1 MFLHVPNHMVTIF
14 EVTDEEK
21 NSHWISCLKHAHT
34 LAHSFT
40 QTIRGLLA
48 LAELFIGKCFKQ
60 WHNHMPRVT
69 NIGVRCSYVC
79 MSMDVTYRCDKLTR
93 HGKTKKKPNQKQKNI
108 EIHSMGSF
116 DGNRTTR
123 VNGAWCHL
131 SLFLDDDGIRA
142 RLTCFNVLYQL
153 I

>member
-1 MFLHVPNHMVTIF
+1 MFLHVPNHMVTTF
-14 EVTDEEK
+14 EVTDEGKKLALDFMFET
-21 NSHWISCLKHAHT
+21 CAHT
-34 LAHSFT
+34 RSLAHTDGTWLAGSRWIIYWEMFQTVT
-40 QTIRGLLA
+40 QSH
-48 LAELFIGKCFKQ
+48 AESDEH
-60 WHNHMPRVT
+60 W
-69 NIGVRCSYVC
+69 CSMFVC
-79 MSMDVTYRCDKLTR
+79 MSMDVTYRCDKATR
-93 HGKTKKKPNQKQKNI
+93 HGETKKKPNQKQKNI

-131 SLFLDDDGIRA
+131 SLFLDDGGIRA